1 MASDGP
7 TRQARVVGTEKE
19 MDNEGKLMTG
29 VVRKFDDTKGYG
41 FIRVEGIT
49 EDIFVHHQS
58 IKMDGFRTLAVG
70 DNVQFRI
77 SRDAKG
83 LKAKDVVKVPSSQ
96 PQESKQ

>member
-1 MASDGP
+1 MHLWLVWEDIYLV
-7 TRQARVVGTEKE
+7 RKME
-19 MDNEGKLMTG
+19 NEEKLMTG
-29 VVRKFDDTKGYG
+29 VVRKFDDERGYG

>member
-1 MASDGP
+1 M
-7 TRQARVVGTEKE
+7 E
-19 MDNEGKLMTG
+19 NEGKLMTG
-29 VVRKFDDTKGYG
+29 VVRKFDDERGYG

-77 SRDAKG
+77 SRDEKG
-83 LKAKDVVKVPSSQ
+83 LKAKDVVKVSSSQ
-96 PQESKQ
+96 PQETQQ